1 MTTLFLSRARLRQ
14 DASVAALAR
23 LLLPEAKGERVAAGH
38 RLVWSLF
45 AGDPAQKRDF
55 LWREEGD
62 GRFML
67 LSPSRPLDPH
77 PLMEVESQPYT
88 PNLAAGDRLH
98 FVLRANPVI
107 SRSEAPGQRGK
118 RHDVV
123 MDALYATPRG
133 ARAEARFAALQQAG
147 SAWLIK
153 QGQAHGFE
161 LAAEPVVDGYERLR
175 LPRPNP
181 EPGKDKPPPP
191 PAIFGVMDFAGTLR
205 VTDPACF
212 LAAQAKGFGRARGF
226 GFGLMLIRR
235 AV

>member
-1 MTTLFLSRARLRQ
+1 MSTLFLSRARLRR

-55 LWREEGD
+55 LWREEGE

-67 LSPSRPLDPH
+67 LSPGRPLDPH
-77 PLMEVESQPYT
+77 PLMEVESQPYA
-88 PNLAAGDRLH
+88 PQLAVGDRLH

-107 SRSEAPGQRGK
+107 SRSTAPGQRGK

-123 MDALYATPRG
+123 MDALHAMPGG
-133 ARAEARFAALQQAG
+133 ARVEARFAALQSAG
-147 SAWLIK
+147 GAWLTR
-153 QGQAHGFE
+153 QGQAHGFA
-161 LAAEPVVDGYERLR
+161 LVAPPGVDGYERLR
-175 LPRPNP
+175 LPRPSQGP
-181 EPGKDKPPPP
+181 DKAA
-191 PAIFGVMDFAGTLR
+191 PAIFGVMDFSGTLR
-205 VTDPACF
+205 VTDPVAF
-212 LAAQAKGFGRARGF
+212 LAAQAKGFGHARGF

-235 AV
+235 AA